1 MDFFNHVQSSVF
13 QNVCWWNQMPLDR
26 AELAVASLHLRASF
40 AAEVNV
46 KSPTFSAPNRS
57 HLSAVEGWGTPKA
70 APKLGNRPWDHGSWT
85 TSASFSKHGSRGS
98 PSAMCWELDP
108 QVSTWAW
115 VKRSNA
121 EEKNSWLEIPSKISW
136 CSNFFKQSSLISIL
150 EVLFNILKLFFCTSG
165 EPMATWPSS
174 HPLEQPQL
182 PRTQRDLGPGQGPP
196 KKIEKMSKKCLH
208 FLDLRFPYI
217 GFLCSLQNLE
227 TPLSLVLKLGQSL
240 VSPVLIST
248 HRPRF
253 EPKDVGSRQLKHLS
267 ACHPQ
272 LPEMRSAVAKAHR
285 FRPLSSQTHPSG
297 GRSGWILQAVQ
308 NEIPNCNCHLT
319 FQTCLWLQKNSWG
332 LLFPQLGGYQNIT
345 VLCFG
350 GCHACRLPPGRAT
363 SWEVRKM

>member
-1 MDFFNHVQSSVF
+1 MLQ
-13 QNVCWWNQMPLDR
+13 L
-26 AELAVASLHLRASF
+26 
-40 AAEVNV
+40 
-46 KSPTFSAPNRS
+46 
-57 HLSAVEGWGTPKA
+57 
-70 APKLGNRPWDHGSWT
+70 
-85 TSASFSKHGSRGS
+85 
-98 PSAMCWELDP
+98 
-108 QVSTWAW
+108 
-115 VKRSNA
+115 
-121 EEKNSWLEIPSKISW
+121 
-136 CSNFFKQSSLISIL
+136 FKQSSLISIL

-165 EPMATWPSS
+165 EPMATWHSS

-253 EPKDVGSRQLKHLS
+253 EPKDVGSHQLKHLS

-363 SWEVRKM
+363 S